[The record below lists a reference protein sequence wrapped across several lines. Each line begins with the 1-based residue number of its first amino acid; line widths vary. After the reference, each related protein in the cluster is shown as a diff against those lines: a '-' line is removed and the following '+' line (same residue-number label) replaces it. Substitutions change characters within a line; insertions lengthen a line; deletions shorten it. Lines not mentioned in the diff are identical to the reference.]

1 MISVIIPVRNG
12 MPWLKEQ
19 LRAVSEQEC
28 QVPWEL
34 IVVDNNSTDESKM
47 VVQEWSERGQR
58 VRLVD
63 ASKVRGPGATANVG
77 VSEAQGDL
85 LAFCDADDAV
95 QPGWLVAHVSALS
108 EADLSAGVVDYWS
121 LNGLEA
127 PVGPVYAPPPAI
139 GLLGFLPAASGN
151 MAIRRNVFEEVGGFA
166 EDLTTGEDF
175 DLSWR
180 VQLAG
185 HRYALSPDAV
195 IARRDRQGFQA
206 IFSRYTAY
214 GRWVGSCSVGFELTA
229 FSVNCR
235 SPARHGCGYLFLHRV
250 WRARVPRPLGP
261 HCRMENRAP
270 SGVRATAGSLP
281 LIAADRFTSHC
292 RP

>member
-12 MPWLKEQ
+12 MPWLEEQ

-34 IVVDNNSTDESKM
+34 IVVDNNSTDDSRM
-47 VVQEWSERGQR
+47 VVQDWSGRGQR

-63 ASKVRGPGATANVG
+63 ASKVRGPGATRNVG

-95 QPGWLVAHVSALS
+95 QPGWLVAHVSALA

-139 GLLGFLPAASGN
+139 GLFGFLPAAASGN
-151 MAIRRNVFEEVGGFA
+151 MAIRRHVFEEVGGFA

-206 IFSRYTAY
+206 IFSRYVAY
-214 GRWVGSCSVGFELTA
+214 GRCGPILFRRFRTHGLQRELFIAGKTWVWLIVSTPRLVRPAFRDRWARIAGWRIGRILESVRQR
-229 FSVNCR
+229 V
-235 SPARHGCGYLFLHRV
+235 LFL
-250 WRARVPRPLGP
+250 
-261 HCRMENRAP
+261 
-270 SGVRATAGSLP
+270 
-281 LIAADRFTSHC
+281 
-292 RP
+292 